1 MYGCCY
7 EYLSRYAFDGTELI
21 YVGSPYLK
29 FARKAPGR
37 YRYGYDYE
45 EQDHVRLPG
54 LLRQVPYQV
63 MVSGYL
69 SALYE
74 ELVGDWQSFSVQV
87 VNQAGGGERNGVVQF

>member
-1 MYGCCY
+1 M
-7 EYLSRYAFDGTELI
+7 
-21 YVGSPYLK
+21 
-29 FARKAPGR
+29 
-37 YRYGYDYE
+37 
-45 EQDHVRLPG
+45 RLPG

-87 VNQAGGGERNGVVQF
+87 VNQAGVVSETVWFNFDVDNVLISPKVTE